1 MACKPKGGNCG
12 RITPVEVRG
21 PRRRGKNL
29 PKEGKEGKEVLEV
42 VGEEEEEQETM
53 GTCRSRPAQGRP
65 GRSS

>member
-1 MACKPKGGNCG
+1 
-12 RITPVEVRG
+12 VRG